1 MGMEGL
7 LECMSSSQ
15 ICKERFAGSPDKFR
29 DESRAGV
36 NVFPDLKGHQSC
48 SGPLLHP
55 GWKGV

>member
-1 MGMEGL
+1 MEGL

-48 SGPLLHP
+48 FGPLLHP